1 MLKVALSTIGTFHHF
16 DLARELH
23 HQGVLSAIH
32 SGYPKFKLRREALPE
47 ALVHT
52 FPWVHGAYMAFKHK
66 DKLGK
71 AFVRAWERFD
81 RISFDAHVSRRL
93 HGVDVFVGLSG
104 SALQSGRAVQEQG
117 GKHVCDRGSSHI
129 RVQDRLIRE
138 EDALWGASS
147 AGVDPW
153 IIDREEAEYAQ
164 ADCITVP
171 STFNVRSFVSQGVPE
186 HKLRRLSY
194 GVNLERFHP
203 THAPAS
209 GQFDVLFA
217 GGMSLRKGVP
227 YLLQAYKSLKHPRKS
242 LTFAGSPSQA
252 LIELM
257 QKHGLWSDDIRVLG
271 HVDQLQLKDVMSR
284 SHVLV
289 LPSIEEGL
297 ALVQAQAMAC
307 GCPVVASEHTGA
319 EDLFEHGQQGYITP
333 IRAPETIAR
342 HLQELADNETLRRH
356 FSEQALLRVK
366 QAGGWRDYGI
376 QAHQIYQGLLA

>member
-1 MLKVALSTIGTFHHF
+1 MKVALSTIGTFHHF

-23 HQGVLSAIH
+23 HQGVLAGIY
-32 SGYPKFKLRREALPE
+32 SGYPRFKLRREALPD

-66 DKLGK
+66 DKFGK
-71 AFVRAWERFD
+71 AFVRAWERLDRVTFD
-81 RISFDAHVSRRL
+81 RHVAR
-93 HGVDVFVGLSG
+93 HIHQVDVFVGLSG
-104 SALQSGRAVQEQG
+104 SALFTGAAVQAQG

-129 RVQDRLIRE
+129 RVQDQLIRE
-138 EDALWGASS
+138 EDALWGAAS

-153 IIDREEAEYAQ
+153 IMAREEAEYAQ

-171 STFNVRSFVSQGVPE
+171 STFNVRSFVSQGVPA
-186 HKLRRLSY
+186 HKMRKLSY

-203 THAPAS
+203 TQAPVP
-209 GQFDVLFA
+209 GQFDLLFA

-227 YLLQAYKSLKHPRKS
+227 YLLQAYKALRHPRKS
-242 LTFAGSPSQA
+242 LTFAGSPSPA
-252 LIELM
+252 LIALM
-257 QKHGLWSDDIRVLG
+257 QKHGLWSSDIRVLG

-307 GCPVVASEHTGA
+307 GCPVVATENTGA
-319 EDLFEHGQQGYITP
+319 EDLFEHGQQGFITP
-333 IRAPETIAR
+333 IRSPEVMTR
-342 HLQELADNETLRRH
+342 HLQTLADDDALRQH

-366 QAGGWRDYGI
+366 QSGGWRDYGR
-376 QAHQIYQGLLA
+376 QAQQIYRGLLA